1 MVLKWPFMRQKISK
15 MFLQN
20 CKNPDT
26 KIFVFY
32 VIAFD
37 SIKIKTGLGPQSDN

>member
-1 MVLKWPFMRQKISK
+1 MVLKWPFMRQKFQK
-15 MFLQN
+15 CFLQN
-20 CKNPDT
+20 CENLDT

-37 SIKIKTGLGPQSDN
+37 TIKIKTGLAP